1 MSDGFA
7 LGLAWL
13 VFLAMLVALA
23 TVLLR
28 RRR

>member
-28 RRR
+28 RRP